1 MRRRSASR
9 RQVLQHSRSSCCL
22 LPHAAANA
30 TSLST
35 IGIIITML
43 RLVGLTLEAEE
54 EEEKEEEEAAAAE
67 EEEEAE
73 EAEEVEEAEEAKEAA
88 AEEEEELD
96 QEICI

>member
-43 RLVGLTLEAEE
+43 RLVGLTVEAEE
-54 EEEKEEEEAAAAE
+54 EEEEAAAAAA
-67 EEEEAE
+67 EEEAE
-73 EAEEVEEAEEAKEAA
+73 EAEEVQEAKEAA